1 MKSKLSSLI
10 ALSAALL
17 VGGCAAPTA
26 GGGGASGGGGGGAV
40 ASAASSSVAATPSIE
55 GSTWGGTDSDGDY
68 YEFTFLK
75 GGQLRYGR
83 RESGK
88 LVMHQDAGD
97 YWGQSGN
104 VVLITTTKF
113 STRQGLIKGTRM
125 QGDAWNVRGDRWT
138 WVGDKR

>member
-1 MKSKLSSLI
+1 MTHKLISLLATPL

-17 VGGCAAPTA
+17 LGGCAAPPS
-26 GGGGASGGGGGGAV
+26 GGASASP
-40 ASAASSSVAATPSIE
+40 ASAAAVNTSGIASIE

-83 RESGK
+83 REAGK

-97 YWGQSGN
+97 YWGQSGD
-104 VVLITTTKF
+104 VVIITTTKF
-113 STRQGLIKGTRM
+113 STRQGLIKGNRM

>member
-1 MKSKLSSLI
+1 MTHKLISLLATPL

-17 VGGCAAPTA
+17 LGGCAAPPS
-26 GGGGASGGGGGGAV
+26 GGAS
-40 ASAASSSVAATPSIE
+40 ASPASMATSTSGIASIE

-83 RESGK
+83 REAGK

-97 YWGQSGN
+97 YWGQSGD
-104 VVLITTTKF
+104 VVIITTTKF
-113 STRQGLIKGTRM
+113 STRQGLIKGNRM

>member
-1 MKSKLSSLI
+1 MKSKLFSLL

-17 VGGCAAPTA
+17 VAGCAGPTSGA
-26 GGGGASGGGGGGAV
+26 GAGASQPAV
-40 ASAASSSVAATPSIE
+40 ASGASSQGTPSIE
-55 GSTWGGTDSDGDY
+55 GSTWAGTDSDGDY

-97 YWGQSGN
+97 YWGQSGD
-104 VVLITTTKF
+104 VVIITTTKF
-113 STRQGLIKGTRM
+113 STRQGLIKGMRM